1 MSKGADY
8 TGTLPHIKIQPT
20 EALVDTPV
28 SIRLSGFPAS
38 QQVMVRA
45 WMANYLGCTWESY
58 ATFIADTQGGVDVS
72 TQRPVHGTYEQPNP
86 MGLFWSMVPPAGA
99 EFQGISAASVASL
112 CVKFEAEVNG
122 AVVASAEAERRFIA
136 SEVTRTEIHDH
147 GMVATLFRPSGSG
160 LHPAILVVGG
170 SGGGLWE
177 APAALLAS
185 HGFVGLA
192 LAYFGSAP
200 LSPGLV
206 EIPLEYFGTALRW
219 LQQQDGVRPQSLA
232 VLGQTRG
239 GELAL
244 LLGATFPELRAVVAY
259 APSGVLW
266 MGTPVAGT
274 EHPSLPPAWTR
285 NGQPLPFMQSGF
297 IASAIDWQHP
307 PVATT
312 PGFTAALQDEKTVA
326 QATIPVEHTRGAIL
340 MLSGQDDQMWPSP
353 SLAEIAVRRL
363 KQHNFAFPVEHV
375 SYPHAGHL
383 FPLPYLPTTIS
394 HSRHPILK
402 VDFAYGGTPV
412 GNAFAGADSWS
423 KVVAFLRKNLE
434 R

>member
-1 MSKGADY
+1 MSKGTGY
-8 TGTLPHIKIQPT
+8 TGTLPHIDIQPT
-20 EALVDTPV
+20 AALIDAPV
-28 SIRLSGFPAS
+28 SIQLRGFAAG
-38 QQVMVRA
+38 QQVTVYAR
-45 WMANYLGCTWESY
+45 MANYLSCTWESQ
-58 ATFIADTQGGVDVS
+58 ATFLADAQGCVNVS
-72 TQRPVHGTYEQPNP
+72 TQRPAHGTYEQPDP
-86 MGLFWSMVPPAGA
+86 MGLFWSMAPPAGA
-99 EFQGISAASVASL
+99 EFQGISVASVAPL
-112 CVKFEAEVNG
+112 RVRFEAEVEG
-122 AVVASAEAERRFIA
+122 VVVASAQAERKFKA
-136 SEVTRTEIHDH
+136 SEVTCTEIHDH

-160 LHPAILVVGG
+160 VHPAILVLGG

-185 HGFVGLA
+185 HGFVALA
-192 LAYFGSAP
+192 LAYFGIAP

-206 EIPLEYFGTALRW
+206 EIPLEYFGTAIRW

-259 APSGVLW
+259 VPSGVLW
-266 MGTPVAGT
+266 MGTPVAGA
-274 EHPSLPPAWTR
+274 EPPSLPPAWTR
-285 NGQPLPFMQSGF
+285 NGQPLPFMRSGF

-307 PVATT
+307 PVATS
-312 PGFTAALQDEKTVA
+312 PGFTAALQDEEAVA

-363 KQHNFAFPVEHV
+363 QQRNFAFPVEHV

-383 FPLPYLPTTIS
+383 FPLPYLPTTIT

-402 VDFAYGGTPV
+402 VDFAYGGTPA

-434 R
+434 